1 MCVYVCGRER
11 VWIGVSGSVGKMW
24 GMWVSARAL
33 GCSARGQVEEI
44 RTDMGLE
51 NMESETLCWTRGS
64 VWVLWVLEGLLGVR

>member
-1 MCVYVCGRER
+1 
-11 VWIGVSGSVGKMW
+11 MW
-24 GMWVSARAL
+24 GMWVYARAL

-64 VWVLWVLEGLLGVR
+64 VWVLWVLEGLLGVS